1 MTKHTYTILQL
12 IYTSTCVNWQTQL
25 RTAWFCC
32 SSFTANILVLV
43 AIHAFTLRRWC
54 QNSLPWC
61 YLHDLRTIH
70 RLCTITPSPYH
81 IGHGNVTAVKIVL
94 ATNLMTNST
103 DLCSHRRPLL
113 ASDTQQCLL
122 GHWGSAQVR
131 VQSDNELIQCRQQGP
146 LKVLDS
152 FHQLATNI
160 YTHNWLIFII
170 QHLQLTSLQSTWKLF
185 TNSIQI
191 YAENSPFWLGPW
203 TVLPDRRTEMWIFFS
218 SSSSSGCI
226 ACIQCIRCGLLLQTK

>member
-1 MTKHTYTILQL
+1 VILHAANHNELHHERRTPQFTRNTPNAGWTTTDDEKRNQWSKSSKWSGMSMTKHTYTILQL
-12 IYTSTCVNWQTQL
+12 IYTSTCGNWQTQL

-81 IGHGNVTAVKIVL
+81 IGHGNVTAVKIVI

-191 YAENSPFWLGPW
+191 
-203 TVLPDRRTEMWIFFS
+203 
-218 SSSSSGCI
+218 
-226 ACIQCIRCGLLLQTK
+226 